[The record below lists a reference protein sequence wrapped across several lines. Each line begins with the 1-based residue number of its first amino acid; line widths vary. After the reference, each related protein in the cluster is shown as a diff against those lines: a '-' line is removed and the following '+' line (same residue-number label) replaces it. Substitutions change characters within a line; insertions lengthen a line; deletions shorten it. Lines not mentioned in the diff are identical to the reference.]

1 MSIIVEG
8 PDGAGKTTLISLLQ
22 HLYPGLEIHERFTR
36 SVEGP
41 YPDIA
46 ERVYRSV
53 RDHPT
58 HCVHDRHPIISEY
71 VYGSTIPTRHVNTDF
86 LKPSMAV
93 IRQRIANN
101 SLVIWCLPPL
111 EKIKHNIEQEQQM
124 EGVVQYIDKIYEG
137 YLMQRLFWR
146 GAAVTYDYTH
156 GRAGDLSLAD
166 QLTATDGKYWKA
178 QKHDHQ
184 RTFTRTTNPQ
194 GN

>member
-36 SVEGP
+36 SIEGP

-53 RDHPT
+53 RDRPT

-71 VYGSTIPTRHVNTDF
+71 VYGGMIPTRHINPDF
-86 LKPSMAV
+86 LKTSMGT

-111 EKIKHNIEQEQQM
+111 TKVRHNVDQEAQM
-124 EGVVQYIDKIYEG
+124 EGVTEYIDKIYEG
-137 YLMQRLFWR
+137 YLMQRMLWR
-146 GAAVTYDYTH
+146 GAAITYDYTQ
-156 GRAGDLSLAD
+156 GRAGDLILAD
-166 QLTATDGKYWKA
+166 NLTATEGKYWRA
-178 QKHDHQ
+178 YENDHQ
-184 RTFTRTTNPQ
+184 RFFTRDQQ
-194 GN
+194 G